1 MGAVSVF
8 KLNSNFELQPK
19 SNILQRN
26 SYLKLFVELITPNKP
41 ANNITKHDL
50 LLSLEPIIVSNIGQA
65 SQPLKPFHRYRNQSA
80 PWPQLNWE
88 SRRQK

>member
-1 MGAVSVF
+1 VGAVSVF

-50 LLSLEPIIVSNIGQA
+50 LLSSEPIVSNIGQA
-65 SQPLKPFHRYRNQSA
+65 SQPLKNPSIA
-80 PWPQLNWE
+80 IVIKVPLGLN
-88 SRRQK
+88 